1 MSTCMRSDN
10 FRVQTCPPVPQQYGM
25 GIRGAAWA
33 TTGSQI
39 LGTLALLYTLRTVS
53 KVQRTF
59 DLLQPAGCLGDRYML
74 TPIFTFTLTTT
85 FTPRIHILVLPQ
97 VKPVLRVPS
106 RRDLA
111 VLASTL
117 GPITLIYLCKNVTYI
132 QLQLTATVLAPL
144 TLAAHQLLYSLWSLT
159 SFLTVQRPPVAGMC
173 TLLIAWCPL
182 GGDDELTCCVIS
194 LTGAAGTSG
203 VDVLAGSPWC
213 GYPSLPCWTAFQQ
226 RWEPIGCA
234 LPIAVG
240 PQHLWH
246 IQMVHAV
253 QASMKPRKWRG

>member
-1 MSTCMRSDN
+1 M
-10 FRVQTCPPVPQQYGM
+10 
-25 GIRGAAWA
+25 
-33 TTGSQI
+33 
-39 LGTLALLYTLRTVS
+39 
-53 KVQRTF
+53 
-59 DLLQPAGCLGDRYML
+59 
-74 TPIFTFTLTTT
+74 
-85 FTPRIHILVLPQ
+85 
-97 VKPVLRVPS
+97 LRVPS

-173 TLLIAWCPL
+173 TLLIAWCPV

-213 GYPSLPCWTAFQQ
+213 GYPPLPCWTAFQQ
-226 RWEPIGCA
+226 RWKPIGCA
-234 LPIAVG
+234 LLIAWAHNTSG
-240 PQHLWH
+240 
-246 IQMVHAV
+246 MVLAV